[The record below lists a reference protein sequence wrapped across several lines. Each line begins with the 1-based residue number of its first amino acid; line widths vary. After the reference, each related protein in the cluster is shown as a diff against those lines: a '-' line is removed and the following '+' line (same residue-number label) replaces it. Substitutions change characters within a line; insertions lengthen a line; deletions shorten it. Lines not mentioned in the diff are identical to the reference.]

1 MKNPNRQSIITQA
14 AFAKRLKVNP
24 QRITKLIDAGI
35 IDRRPDG
42 RLNFEESLAKAQT
55 YLRAQEESQALH
67 SGKNALIT
75 RKLLL
80 QCERLQIENDRERG
94 KSHEKEAC
102 CLSLMTLLSG
112 ASYQL
117 HGLGRRVM
125 ARLPELPRN
134 ALDAIDNEVDG
145 TIDFLKSDPF
155 FREADEMMQA
165 LMQRAGVKS
174 LEELRKTQTEAV

>member
-24 QRITKLIDAGI
+24 QRITKLIDANI

-94 KSHEKEAC
+94 RLHDRDECTMSLTAI
-102 CLSLMTLLSG
+102 LSAT
-112 ASYQL
+112 SYEL
-117 HGLGRRVM
+117 HGLGRRIKN
-125 ARLPELPRN
+125 AFPETDNKLI
-134 ALDAIDNEVDG
+134 DAIDGE
-145 TIDFLKSDPF
+145 ID
-155 FREADEMMQA
+155 E
-165 LMQRAGVKS
+165 S
-174 LEELRKTQTEAV
+174 LGRLRSGLAYRGEYFCPKCNQKIGEYTRRPLVEDAQ